1 MGRRWVTAAG
11 TIRAIAEIDP
21 ALAARIFGSRDAI
34 ALGGW
39 PGATTGRS
47 WASSAR
53 FAEDVANDAILGDLQ
68 VAMYD
73 PEHWDATPLEEQLDP
88 HASIETFGTLAR
100 SKGYT
105 VLITPHPNIVSV
117 PGSPLAPRDGE
128 TRESAYLRSGI
139 AEVAAANADVIETQ
153 AQTLQGDPERYRA
166 FVAETVRLARAT
178 KRGHRG
184 ALRSVDAPRVP
195 GDGRDV
201 AERLDIRARRC
212 RRALSVARAP
222 APARGGDG
230 VPCRDDHDG
239 PLTGEG
245 EDTGSAIGAGLR
257 QLVFV
262 RQITYVIA
270 PSGIWIP

>member
-53 FAEDVANDAILGDLQ
+53 FAEDVANDTIPGDLQ

-73 PEHWDATPLEEQLDP
+73 PEHWDATPMAEQLDP
-88 HASIETFGTLAR
+88 HASIEIFGTLAR

-105 VLITPHPNIVSV
+105 VLITPHPNLVSV
-117 PGSPLAPRDGE
+117 PGSPFAPRDGE

-139 AEVAAANADVIETQ
+139 VEVAAANADVIETQ
-153 AQTLQGDPERYRA
+153 AQTLQGDPDRYRA
-166 FVAETVRLARAT
+166 LVAETVRIARAT
-178 KRGHRG
+178 KRDIQVLSGLSTHPG
-184 ALRSVDAPRVP
+184 YPATVAMLRNAWMSV
-195 GDGRDV
+195 RDV
-201 AERLDIRARRC
+201 VDGHYLSLARLRLPEVATAFLAE
-212 RRALSVARAP
+212 
-222 APARGGDG
+222 
-230 VPCRDDHDG
+230 
-239 PLTGEG
+239 T
-245 EDTGSAIGAGLR
+245 
-257 QLVFV
+257 
-262 RQITYVIA
+262 ITTDR
-270 PSGIWIP
+270 